1 MKARDPSKRGT
12 AVLVVAAAVAIAG
25 GALTSRLSL
34 KSDLSYLLPESTPS
48 VRQLR
53 ALEKRARITATFM
66 LGVESVDVA
75 ARARAGQALLRR
87 IQALDAPALGIG
99 GVTSDDGV
107 FRRYTWDNRFLFA
120 DLEDL
125 TAARDALRARMM
137 KVNPL
142 YVSLD
147 DEPADPQKPGGDR
160 VGRAPREA
168 GRGPRTRRAIR
179 RPWFLPTVGSS

>member
-1 MKARDPSKRGT
+1 MNAGERSKRGT
-12 AVLVVAAAVAIAG
+12 VVLVVAAAVAIG
-25 GALTSRLSL
+25 SGALTSRLSV

-66 LGVESVDVA
+66 LGVESTDVA
-75 ARARAGQALLRR
+75 ARARAGEALLRR
-87 IQALDAPALGIG
+87 IRALDAPALGIG

-120 DLEDL
+120 DLADL
-125 TAARDALRARMM
+125 TAARDGLRARMV
-137 KVNPL
+137 KANPL

-147 DEPADPQKPGGDR
+147 DEPAGQNKTDGDR
-160 VGRAPREA
+160 LDALRKK
-168 GRGPRTRRAIR
+168 
-179 RPWFLPTVGSS
+179 LD